1 MKPILLSLVCL
12 FGAGSAGAEVIRWSY
27 FENPLT
33 YDATA
38 SSLESGDVP
47 FALPATAGP
56 LLFSFEVD
64 SADFADLGLAP
75 VLLPAPLTIDDPL
88 PPGSLVQN
96 ILASANAAPALSE
109 TWDTFGQFA
118 VTIGTDGDIAA
129 WDIQMAAGF
138 GNSTLAFSEGYDTSL
153 SFYRTDFATY
163 AGTVVYG
170 GSGGTW
176 VRSGGDALFP
186 VPLPAAA
193 PMLAG
198 AVGCVLAL
206 RRRRNAK
213 GKSRS

>member
-1 MKPILLSLVCL
+1 MKPIWLSLAFL
-12 FGAGSAGAEVIRWSY
+12 LGAGSAGAEVIRWSY

-38 SSLESGDVP
+38 SSLAPGDSP
-47 FALPATAGP
+47 FAVPSIAGP
-56 LLFSFEVD
+56 LLFSFEID
-64 SADFADLGLAP
+64 PADFADLGVAP
-75 VLLPAPLTIDDPL
+75 VLLPVPLTIDDPL
-88 PPGSLVQN
+88 PPGSFVQN
-96 ILASANAAPALSE
+96 ILVSANVSPALSE

-118 VTIGTDGDIAA
+118 VTIGTDGNIAA
-129 WDIQMAAGF
+129 WDIQMTAGSS
-138 GNSTLAFSEGYDTSL
+138 NSALAFSEGYNTSL

-213 GKSRS
+213 G